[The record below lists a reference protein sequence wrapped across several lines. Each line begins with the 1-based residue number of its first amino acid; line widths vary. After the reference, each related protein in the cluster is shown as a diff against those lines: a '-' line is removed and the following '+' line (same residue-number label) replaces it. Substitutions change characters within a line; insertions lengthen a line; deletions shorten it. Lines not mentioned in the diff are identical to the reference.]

1 MNGKQ
6 FMKVMTIVGGLVGY
20 SYVVH
25 KVSFWGG
32 RFVGWY
38 DAARVIVEAA
48 KDMDEE
54 KKEADK
60 VSYSHYAKSK

>member
-6 FMKVMTIVGGLVGY
+6 FMKGVAIVGGLVGY

-32 RFVGWY
+32 RFVGWF
-38 DAARVIVEAA
+38 DAAKVIVEAE

-54 KKEADK
+54 KEANK
-60 VSYSHYAKSK
+60 VSYSRYTKSK

>member
-6 FMKVMTIVGGLVGY
+6 FMKGVAIVGGLVGY

-32 RFVGWY
+32 RFVGWF
-38 DAARVIVEAA
+38 DAAKVIVEEA
-48 KDMDEE
+48 KDKE
-54 KKEADK
+54 KKKDCDTTEK
-60 VSYSHYAKSK
+60 TE

>member
-1 MNGKQ
+1 MNGKK
-6 FMKVMTIVGGLVGY
+6 FMKGVAIVGGLVGY

-38 DAARVIVEAA
+38 DAAKVIVEAA
-48 KDMDEE
+48 KDKE
-54 KKEADK
+54 KKDCDTTEK
-60 VSYSHYAKSK
+60 TE

>member
-1 MNGKQ
+1 MSGKQ

-32 RFVGWY
+32 RFVGWF
-38 DAARVIVEAA
+38 DAAKVIVEAA
-48 KDMDEE
+48 KGMDKKDRDTTEEE
-54 KKEADK
+54 K
-60 VSYSHYAKSK
+60 

>member
-1 MNGKQ
+1 MSGKQ
-6 FMKVMTIVGGLVGY
+6 FMKFLAVAGGLVGY

-38 DAARVIVEAA
+38 DAAKVIVEAA
-48 KDMDEE
+48 KDKE
-54 KKEADK
+54 KKDCDTTEK
-60 VSYSHYAKSK
+60 TE